1 MKKRLFTC
9 ILSLLMTLS
18 IFPVTALAAGNGAE
32 NGDENSTSPAA
43 TREMHVGHDGWTDL
57 STVLDSQ
64 KTAALTSGNYYLS
77 DDTEAKKLTVTDDV
91 TICLNG
97 HELKWSLGQYDS
109 GENLITV
116 SEGATLHMYD
126 CAAEDKRGKVSGINY
141 SGALVRNE
149 GTLDLFQVHFDVT
162 GNTLYSGAVSNAA
175 SGTAMIESCYFTQ
188 PGFTN
193 DENSTGLE
201 NYGSAT
207 VIDTKFVGFGI
218 SVLNDQG
225 TLTMNSCVT
234 EAPYFTS
241 LLNSSGQND
250 KEIKGGIANLTD
262 CILAAGVSDHSS
274 NGYDA
279 VYNGG
284 TLYNN
289 EITVNELGGK
299 MTLTDCE
306 AAGITSD
313 SHQSWTSGHTSPKN
327 VTVTINGG
335 TYTRDIYSSG
345 QLTITD
351 ATVNGTIRASALRN
365 AYGAGDYEED
375 DYTLTMQKVTVTY
388 DSKIGMFWDTYCVSM
403 EDGVMDIQ
411 NCTINSITGG
421 ISANSC
427 DAEIIN
433 CDISVDSSSREEEID
448 PGYILSYGYM
458 YAGIFV
464 SGTSEDDVSITGG
477 SIQAEGIYS
486 CGINAQATDSQ
497 VLTVQGTVIE
507 APVGIYTS
515 GTETSENY
523 FIYINGKF
531 YPEYSQ
537 GGSSGTSLGTVALE
551 GVQVTADKYGVES
564 ANEVKITGNSTITG
578 GETGLYNSGRILV
591 LSDSQ
596 DDADL
601 GHYEVIQILPY
612 YGCSGGTAS
621 ISNSSVSGGKFAV
634 YSASPRYYDYMKY
647 AYGETVDFDFT
658 NYPEVLDALT
668 ENLNKTVY
676 LGENVT
682 LSGGTAQLGS
692 DHVSGLD
699 AQITGGTAYNGSALT
714 VRYDGEPHLGDVI
727 VENVTD
733 SNRGLFALN
742 FPEGWGLKPSE
753 SGQQLILMRAHTITA
768 TVNEGGTITP
778 SGAVAVEEG
787 SGQTFTITP
796 DTGYHIADVT
806 VNGESVG
813 VVDSYTFTNVQSSQT
828 IEVTFERNS
837 TSDNGGSSTTR
848 YTITASAGSGGAID
862 PAGNVRVSSGS
873 AKTFTITANEGYI
886 ISDVLVDGESVGA
899 VRSYT
904 FENVKTNHTISV
916 TFTEDEAV
924 ADPDDTGVSD
934 WLNTSEHIQYLS
946 GYGGGMF
953 GPADNMTR
961 AQVAQMFYNLLNN
974 KNVAITA
981 SFSDV
986 SSDAWYAEA
995 VNTLASLGIVT
1006 GEGNDRYAPDR
1017 SISRAEFTAIAMRF
1031 ADLATGGENV
1041 FSDVVESTWY
1051 YDYVVGSIQYGW
1063 ITGYPDGTFRPE
1075 NTITRAEVTTIV
1087 NRMLGRSADRT
1098 FIAEHADELR
1108 SFSDVANSHW
1118 SYYAVMEA
1126 TNAHD
1131 FTKDNGVETWNG
1143 LSD

>member
-18 IFPVTALAAGNGAE
+18 IFPVTALAAGDGAE

-43 TREMHVGHDGWTDL
+43 TREMHAGHDGWTDL
-57 STVLDSQ
+57 FTVLDGQ
-64 KTAALTSGNYYLS
+64 KTATLSSGTYFLN
-77 DDTEAKKLTVTDDV
+77 DDIEIKKLTITGEVTV
-91 TICLNG
+91 CLSG
-97 HELKWSLGQYDS
+97 HEITWSEDQNRESLFNVNS
-109 GENLITV
+109 
-116 SEGATLHMYD
+116 GATLHLYD
-126 CAAEDKRGKVSGINY
+126 CAEDDKRGMITGMNY
-141 SGALVRNE
+141 SGSLIFNE
-149 GTLDLFQVHFDVT
+149 GTVDLFRVHLDLLPQRYYGVALQNMSG
-162 GNTLYSGAVSNAA
+162 GNA
-175 SGTAMIESCYFTQ
+175 SVEECYFTQ
-188 PGFTN
+188 SNYSYYDSHGI
-193 DENSTGLE
+193 ENHGD
-201 NYGSAT
+201 AT
-207 VIDTKFVGFGI
+207 VKNTEFDGFGV
-218 SVLNDQG
+218 SVFNRQG
-225 TLTMNSCVT
+225 TLTMEGCTTQN
-234 EAPYFTS
+234 PYFTS
-241 LLNSSGQND
+241 LVNSSGTAKKN
-250 KEIKGGIANLTD
+250 IKPASAELTN
-262 CILAAGVSDHSS
+262 CTLAAGIYEYGSS
-274 NGYDA
+274 SCA

-284 TLYNN
+284 
-289 EITVNELGGK
+289 EIHSSNVQHDEYGGK
-299 MTLTDCE
+299 LSLTSC
-306 AAGITSD
+306 AVAGIRSYSNNTWD
-313 SHQSWTSGHTSPKN
+313 RAAIDPKE
-327 VTVTINGG
+327 VVVTIEGG
-335 TYTRDIYSSG
+335 SITNEIYSSG

-365 AYGAGDYEED
+365 AYGTGDYEED

-388 DSKIGMFWDTYCVSM
+388 DSKIGTYWDEDCVSM
-403 EDGVMDIQ
+403 EDGVMDIES
-411 NCTINSITGG
+411 CTVNSVTGG

-427 DAEIIN
+427 DAKIEN
-433 CDISVDSSSREEEID
+433 CNISVDGSTFGEDVAPE
-448 PGYILSYGYM
+448 YLLAYGYA

-477 SIQAEGIYS
+477 SIKAEGTYS

-497 VLTVQGTVIE
+497 VLTVQGTEID
-507 APVGIYTS
+507 APVGVYTTGKENS
-515 GTETSENY
+515 GSQ
-523 FIYINGKF
+523 FIYINGTF
-531 YPEYSQ
+531 FPEYSQ
-537 GGSSGTSLGTVALE
+537 VDSSEPSLGAVILDA
-551 GVQVTADKYGVES
+551 VQVTADKYGVES
-564 ANEVKITGNSTITG
+564 ANEVKITGNSSITG

-591 LSDSQ
+591 LSNSQ
-596 DDADL
+596 DAPGL
-601 GHYEVIQILPY
+601 GQYEAIQILPD

-753 SGQQLILMRAHTITA
+753 SGQQLILMRAYTITA

-787 SGQTFTITP
+787 SGKTFTITP

-873 AKTFTITANEGYI
+873 DKTFTITADEGYEI
-886 ISDVLVDGESVGA
+886 ADVLVDGKSVGA

-904 FENVKTNHTISV
+904 FENVKANHTISV
-916 TFTEDEAV
+916 TFEEGEQV
-924 ADPDDTGVSD
+924 IDPDETGVSD
-934 WLNTSEHIQYLS
+934 WLNTADHIVYLN
-946 GYGGGMF
+946 GYMDGTF
-953 GPADNMTR
+953 RPDDNMTR
-961 AQVAQMFYNLLNN
+961 AEVAQMFYNLLND
-974 KNVAITA
+974 KDVAIA
-981 SFSDV
+981 VSFSDV
-986 SSDAWYAEA
+986 ASDAWYAEA
-995 VNTLASLGIVT
+995 VNTLASLGMIT
-1006 GEGNDRYAPDR
+1006 GVGDNKYEPDR
-1017 SISRAEFTAIAMRF
+1017 SITRAEFTTIAMRF

-1041 FSDVVESTWY
+1041 FSDVAEDAWY
-1051 YDYVVGSIQYGW
+1051 HDYVVGSIKYGW

-1108 SFSDVANSHW
+1108 SFSDVTTSHW

>member
-1 MKKRLFTC
+1 M
-9 ILSLLMTLS
+9 
-18 IFPVTALAAGNGAE
+18 
-32 NGDENSTSPAA
+32 
-43 TREMHVGHDGWTDL
+43 
-57 STVLDSQ
+57 
-64 KTAALTSGNYYLS
+64 
-77 DDTEAKKLTVTDDV
+77 
-91 TICLNG
+91 
-97 HELKWSLGQYDS
+97 
-109 GENLITV
+109 
-116 SEGATLHMYD
+116 
-126 CAAEDKRGKVSGINY
+126 
-141 SGALVRNE
+141 
-149 GTLDLFQVHFDVT
+149 
-162 GNTLYSGAVSNAA
+162 
-175 SGTAMIESCYFTQ
+175 
-188 PGFTN
+188 
-193 DENSTGLE
+193 
-201 NYGSAT
+201 
-207 VIDTKFVGFGI
+207 
-218 SVLNDQG
+218 QG
-225 TLTMNSCVT
+225 T
-234 EAPYFTS
+234 
-241 LLNSSGQND
+241 
-250 KEIKGGIANLTD
+250 
-262 CILAAGVSDHSS
+262 
-274 NGYDA
+274 
-279 VYNGG
+279 
-284 TLYNN
+284 
-289 EITVNELGGK
+289 
-299 MTLTDCE
+299 
-306 AAGITSD
+306 
-313 SHQSWTSGHTSPKN
+313 
-327 VTVTINGG
+327 
-335 TYTRDIYSSG
+335 
-345 QLTITD
+345 
-351 ATVNGTIRASALRN
+351 
-365 AYGAGDYEED
+365 
-375 DYTLTMQKVTVTY
+375 
-388 DSKIGMFWDTYCVSM
+388 
-403 EDGVMDIQ
+403 
-411 NCTINSITGG
+411 
-421 ISANSC
+421 
-427 DAEIIN
+427 
-433 CDISVDSSSREEEID
+433 EID
-448 PGYILSYGYM
+448 
-458 YAGIFV
+458 
-464 SGTSEDDVSITGG
+464 
-477 SIQAEGIYS
+477 
-486 CGINAQATDSQ
+486 
-497 VLTVQGTVIE
+497 
-507 APVGIYTS
+507 APVGVYTTGKENS
-515 GTETSENY
+515 GSQ
-523 FIYINGKF
+523 FIYINGIF
-531 YPEYSQ
+531 FSEYSQ
-537 GGSSGTSLGTVALE
+537 VDSSEPSLGAVILD

-591 LSDSQ
+591 LSNSQ
-596 DDADL
+596 DAPGL
-601 GHYEVIQILPY
+601 GQYEAIQILPD

-634 YSASPRYYDYMKY
+634 YSASQKFYDYMKY
-647 AYGETVDFDFT
+647 VSGDQAEFDFT
-658 NYPEVLDALT
+658 NYLEVLEAVTKDLD
-668 ENLNKTVY
+668 KTVY

-753 SGQQLILMRAHTITA
+753 SGRQLILMRAHTITA

-787 SGQTFTITP
+787 SGKTFTITP

-813 VVDSYTFTNVQSSQT
+813 VMDSYTFTNVQSSQT

-837 TSDNGGSSTTR
+837 TSDNGGSSITR
-848 YTITASAGSGGAID
+848 YTITASAGSGGVID
-862 PAGNVRVSSGS
+862 PSGSVRVSRGS
-873 AKTFTITANEGYI
+873 DKTFTITANEGYEI
-886 ISDVLVDGESVGA
+886 ADVLVDGESVGA

-904 FENVKTNHTISV
+904 LENVKTNHTISV

-1041 FSDVVESTWY
+1041 FSDVAENTWY

-1063 ITGYPDGTFRPE
+1063 INGYSDGTFRPE

-1108 SFSDVANSHW
+1108 SFTCW
-1118 SYYAVMEA
+1118 SSGHTYFAIWKTADWSSA
-1126 TNAHD
+1126 TTVRNAASSRLLWAGRTGCLQIRRQVHD
-1131 FTKDNGVETWNG
+1131 PAQ
-1143 LSD
+1143 